1 MKARI
6 NLQLFKNRTFDSGA
20 LGVLAR
26 VVHQFPSAGYY
37 RVVIMQQDNQIT
49 EIDFNVD
56 DSSELMQ
63 LNIDLAQAVRDSKVR
78 PDVREYKSEKQ
89 MVRDVSPKGYV
100 MFNSSSGGG
109 YSVRVS
115 NREHQLV
122 FDSTKLEEG
131 DFFAVSLL
139 ERGIYRM
146 TNRVNSTSGEIIV
159 GIPPEAANRTKT
171 LDTRFIAVDEKGF
184 DPNRIELSPAQGLVF
199 QFKVASRVYIEN
211 IETSPQE
218 PKKPVIHRQRL
229 RAVRRQ
235 SDKQ

>member
-26 VVHQFPSAGYY
+26 VVHQFLSAVYY
-37 RVVIMQQDNQIT
+37 RVVIMQQDNPIT

-63 LNIDLAQAVRDSKVR
+63 LNIDLAQAVRDSEVR

-89 MVRDVSPKGYV
+89 IVQDVSPKGYV
-100 MFNSSSGGG
+100 MFHASSGGG
-109 YSVRVS
+109 YSARVS

-146 TNRVNSTSGEIIV
+146 TNRINSTSGEIIV
-159 GIPPEAANRTKT
+159 GIPPEAAYRTKT

-184 DPNRIELSPAQGLVF
+184 DPNRIELSSAQGLVF
-199 QFKVASRVYIEN
+199 RIKDSARISIEKTD
-211 IETSPQE
+211 TSPQ
-218 PKKPVIHRQRL
+218 KHDKPVIHWQKPKT
-229 RAVRRQ
+229 ANT
-235 SDKQ
+235 K